1 MLIRI
6 INLPQHIHTQNIQN
20 PTVVI
25 KNDANKYIKNE
36 LGGVKIQKNT
46 KKVGFSTR
54 FFLHLPT
61 LPPE

>member
-6 INLPQHIHTQNIQN
+6 INLPQHIQTQNIQN

-46 KKVGFSTR
+46 KKK
-54 FFLHLPT
+54 
-61 LPPE
+61 